1 MNVNL
6 VRWAWL
12 PRCQRCGTGPGH
24 RGSWLAVSGSE
35 PSSQSFRSHSPLLF
49 TLPGGVRFR
58 LRQISGHSGYKM
70 GLSGGEGHHPAS
82 LDLFFLLFFFFFSA
96 GHAEGASP
104 QAGKWS
110 QMLLLKSLVFA
121 FATSFFSFFLFPPL
135 AIYHDHLSM
144 PINIIIQHRKSFE
157 IIEGR

>member
-6 VRWAWL
+6 LRWAWL
-12 PRCQRCGTGPGH
+12 PRCQRRGTGPGR

-58 LRQISGHSGYKM
+58 LRQISGHSGYEM

-82 LDLFFLLFFFFFSA
+82 LDLFFLFFFFFFCRTCRGGLTPGREVESNA
-96 GHAEGASP
+96 P
-104 QAGKWS
+104 
-110 QMLLLKSLVFA
+110 LKSLVFA

>member
-12 PRCQRCGTGPGH
+12 PRCQRRGTGPGH
-24 RGSWLAVSGSE
+24 RDSWLAVSGSE

-82 LDLFFLLFFFFFSA
+82 LDLFFLLFFFFFCRTCRGGLTPGREVESNA
-96 GHAEGASP
+96 P
-104 QAGKWS
+104 FK
-110 QMLLLKSLVFA
+110 KSGFCICNQLF
-121 FATSFFSFFLFPPL
+121 FFLSFSPFSN
-135 AIYHDHLSM
+135 LS
-144 PINIIIQHRKSFE
+144 
-157 IIEGR
+157 